1 MKRKKNDK
9 TFIESLFEKE
19 ELTEEDFIKLDKIWR
34 QFLNWKLHNKNT
46 TSKDN
51 NLDNSIYV
59 RSLDRMIKSHE
70 YDNYVK
76 SNYEYSDDMYDKY
89 FNNYK
94 IYPDWRIQ

>member
-34 QFLNWKLHNKNT
+34 QFLNWKLYNYNKNII
-46 TSKDN
+46 SKDN

-76 SNYEYSDDMYDKY
+76 SNYEYDDMSDKY
-89 FNNYK
+89 FHNYNN
-94 IYPDWRIQ
+94 WRIL